1 MAGSKSGESDMPD
14 DGASSANDGITLRVS
29 ERVHEVAGRG
39 TALLEDLRSR
49 VTAIDIA
56 VRIQE
61 RDKHAAG
68 TLLGSALSL
77 RLFTF
82 FVPLVLFA
90 VGVAGVLGRHAGLD
104 SMSSDVG
111 FTGSLANQIDGV
123 FSQGATTPWLAIAAG
138 LFGIARAGR
147 SLTRALVLSSAL
159 SWNLGGKQKLPMRV
173 VGVVVGSIVGVALAA
188 AIMNR
193 VRDAAGIAVASV
205 SFVAVA
211 ALCVV
216 LWSVLYLTLPRRHER
231 PRRRP
236 AGRNGRGGG
245 ADRTPG
251 GHAAACRQIDGDL
264 RTVLAVL
271 HPRSGDGVLVRRQR
285 SVVRTSRQCLDLRI
299 RAPRSPTHPASVPES
314 RPLLR
319 SRRTRWPCMNKLGG
333 RCGISSEPD
342 LRCWTRGVPTGT
354 RPQSTSFIER
364 ETTEVA
370 GWHSDPSRS
379 S

>member
-1 MAGSKSGESDMPD
+1 MADRPVRAMILHQPGTSDARVAGRRRHDRGPEAKPLASEHPGDDDVVTEPEARTSHMAGSRLGESDMD
-14 DGASSANDGITLRVS
+14 DAGASSANDGITLRVS

-68 TLLGSALSL
+68 
-77 RLFTF
+77 
-82 FVPLVLFA
+82 
-90 VGVAGVLGRHAGLD
+90 
-104 SMSSDVG
+104 
-111 FTGSLANQIDGV
+111 
-123 FSQGATTPWLAIAAG
+123 
-138 LFGIARAGR
+138 
-147 SLTRALVLSSAL
+147 
-159 SWNLGGKQKLPMRV
+159 
-173 VGVVVGSIVGVALAA
+173 
-188 AIMNR
+188 
-193 VRDAAGIAVASV
+193 IAVASV

-211 ALCVV
+211 ALYVV

-236 AGRNGRGGG
+236 AGRSGRGGG

-251 GHAAACRQIDGDL
+251 GHAAVLAPPDRECVGDL
-264 RTVLAVL
+264 RHGGRRHRDPRVVL

-285 SVVRTSRQCLDLRI
+285 SVVRTTRQCLDLRI

-319 SRRTRWPCMNKLGG
+319 SRRTRWPCMNNSVGDAVSVRNLIYDAGLAACQPAPVLS
-333 RCGISSEPD
+333 RHRSSNAKQRRLQD
-342 LRCWTRGVPTGT
+342 GT
-354 RPQSTSFIER
+354 RIQ
-364 ETTEVA
+364 TT
-370 GWHSDPSRS
+370 
-379 S
+379 